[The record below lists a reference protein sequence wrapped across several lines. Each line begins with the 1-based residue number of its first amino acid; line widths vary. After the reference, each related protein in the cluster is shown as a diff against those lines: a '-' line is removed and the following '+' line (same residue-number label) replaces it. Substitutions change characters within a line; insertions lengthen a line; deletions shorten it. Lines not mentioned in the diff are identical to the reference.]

1 MLKES
6 LLKDQLK
13 SESHPI
19 SVFLGFKTSDP
30 FRFASQ
36 SGGLVQT
43 NRTSLFLEVF
53 FCMFPHYYFSFFG
66 GFTWIS
72 LRSENPAPNRDMLE
86 TKRFSNLIAS
96 HF

>member
-13 SESHPI
+13 SESHAI
-19 SVFLGFKTSDP
+19 SVFLGFQTSDP

-36 SGGLVQT
+36 SGGFLWFF
-43 NRTSLFLEVF
+43 NYKNGTSLFLEVF
-53 FCMFPHYYFSFFG
+53 FCIFPHYYFSFFG

-72 LRSENPAPNRDMLE
+72 VRLLDQKIQAPN
-86 TKRFSNLIAS
+86 
-96 HF
+96 